1 VTIEGRSAH
10 RKGRSTPQTPRIANG
25 AAGGPLRLRRSA
37 TFALVPSTTSRCAGH
52 SRRRTFRALVR
63 ADGATWTGAM
73 AGTPRAWF
81 RGMSKPIPT
90 IQKYMTTSPHSIG
103 VEQPLSRAHDMMR
116 QFGIRHLPVLHGGK
130 LVGMLTDRD
139 LHLVESLAG
148 VDPTKVKVE
157 DAMATVVYAVP
168 PESPLDEV
176 VDTMG
181 EHKYGSAVI
190 MQNEKVVGIFTTVDV
205 CRALAELL
213 RTRLAK

>member
-1 VTIEGRSAH
+1 
-10 RKGRSTPQTPRIANG
+10 
-25 AAGGPLRLRRSA
+25 
-37 TFALVPSTTSRCAGH
+37 
-52 SRRRTFRALVR
+52 
-63 ADGATWTGAM
+63 
-73 AGTPRAWF
+73 
-81 RGMSKPIPT
+81 MSKPIPT

-103 VEQPLSRAHDMMR
+103 VDQPLSKAHAMMHDH
-116 QFGIRHLPVLHGGK
+116 GIRHLPVLTGGK

-157 DAMATVVYAVP
+157 EAMSTVVYSV
-168 PESPLDEV
+168 SPDAALDEV
-176 VDTMG
+176 VGTMG

-213 RTRLAK
+213 QTRLAK

>member
-1 VTIEGRSAH
+1 
-10 RKGRSTPQTPRIANG
+10 
-25 AAGGPLRLRRSA
+25 
-37 TFALVPSTTSRCAGH
+37 
-52 SRRRTFRALVR
+52 
-63 ADGATWTGAM
+63 
-73 AGTPRAWF
+73 
-81 RGMSKPIPT
+81 MSKPIPT

-103 VEQPLSRAHDMMR
+103 VEQPLSKAHDVMR
-116 QFGIRHLPVLHGGK
+116 QLGIRHLPVLHGGK

-205 CRALAELL
+205 CRALGELL